1 MYLAHVS
8 AKMITI
14 EECVISSIS
23 CAQKYLEHSGD
34 ETQSIIFVW
43 CCGGARIG
51 ERICIVWT
59 TNWMRC
65 NCYGRM
71 AFQKIEASNNVN
83 I

>member
-1 MYLAHVS
+1 VYLAHVS

-34 ETQSIIFVW
+34 ETQSITFVW

-59 TNWMRC
+59 TECVAIVTVEWHFKRLKHQIM
-65 NCYGRM
+65 
-71 AFQKIEASNNVN
+71 
-83 I
+83 